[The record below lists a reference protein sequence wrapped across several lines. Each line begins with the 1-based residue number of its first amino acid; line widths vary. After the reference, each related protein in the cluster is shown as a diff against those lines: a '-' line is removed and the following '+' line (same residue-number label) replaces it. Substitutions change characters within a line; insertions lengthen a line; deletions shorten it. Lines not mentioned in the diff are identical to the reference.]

1 MEKDDALRKHLRR
14 LLDWEDAHVSFDRA
28 VQGIP
33 SDLQGVQPPGLPYSA
48 WQILEH
54 LRLCQFD
61 ILDFCINPEYK
72 ELKFEDYW
80 PNIVAPNAPDAWDK
94 SIASYKKDRADLQ
107 TLAGNTELD
116 LYAEIPWGNG
126 QTYLRELLLVADHNA
141 YHVADLIAVRRI
153 LGLWPV

>member
-1 MEKDDALRKHLRR
+1 MERNDALRKHLRR
-14 LLDWEDAHVSFDRA
+14 LLDWEDAHVSFDKA

-33 SDLQGVQPPGLPYSA
+33 ADLQGVQPPGLPYSA

-61 ILDFCINPEYK
+61 ILDFCVNPEYK
-72 ELKFEDYW
+72 ELKFEEYW
-80 PNIVAPNAPDAWDK
+80 PKTVAPNAPDAWDK
-94 SIASYKKDRADLQ
+94 SVAAYKKDRAALQ
-107 TLAGNTELD
+107 SLAGNTELD
-116 LYAEIPWGNG
+116 LYAEIPWGSG